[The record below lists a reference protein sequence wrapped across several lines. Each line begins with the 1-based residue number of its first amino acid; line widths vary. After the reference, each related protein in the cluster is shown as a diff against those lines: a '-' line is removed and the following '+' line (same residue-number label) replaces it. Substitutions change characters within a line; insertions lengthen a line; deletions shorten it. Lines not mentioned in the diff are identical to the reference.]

1 VREVK
6 DSMRRFAWFLA
17 AVLAVSS
24 VTACDMFLGSTKVG
38 QGQLYA
44 MGDEQYDEYFRAVHE
59 EQVAGTSWPDEK
71 KESRKDLA
79 SALSVTPT
87 ASEGTLLDA
96 TRERAKKGEEG
107 GLRDAVSGTSRAE
120 LERARK
126 MREANDRIAKL
137 LEVGEVLKREAD
149 EARTNMGANKADE
162 EKVKRARELSRELS
176 ASLDVLRA
184 LSRDATK
191 EARRAEELAE
201 DLGDALEGK
210 ERRARDRSRETTAAA
225 PAAEKAAEADKGEE
239 PETAPAPAAPAK
251 KPARKAGEKKATAA
265 PKPAAKPKP
274 AEPVRAAEKPKP
286 AEPPPPKAA
295 DEVFNP

>member
-1 VREVK
+1 
-6 DSMRRFAWFLA
+6 MRSLAWFLA
-17 AVLAVSS
+17 AVLALSS
-24 VTACDMFLGSTKVG
+24 VTACDLFLGSTKVG
-38 QGQLYA
+38 QGQLYVT
-44 MGDEQYDEYFRAVHE
+44 GDEQYDEYFRAVHE

-137 LEVGEVLKREAD
+137 LEIGEVLKREAD

-162 EKVKRARELSRELS
+162 EKVKKARELSRELS

-210 ERRARDRSRETTAAA
+210 ERRARDRTRETTAAA

-239 PETAPAPAAPAK
+239 SETAPPPAAPAK
-251 KPARKAGEKKATAA
+251 KPAKKATAK
-265 PKPAAKPKP
+265 PKPAAKPKS
-274 AEPVRAAEKPKP
+274 AEPARTAEKPKP